1 MKRTTIAL
9 SALTIAMTGLSG
21 LTGCQSSQPAEMAVF
36 PSANI
41 VVPNERIYLADF
53 GPMPSVDQSSF
64 YLGAGDSL
72 GAACFAR
79 YIASLGPANQIGQP
93 MRYVTVPAAG
103 DRPE

>member
-9 SALTIAMTGLSG
+9 SALTIAITG
-21 LTGCQSSQPAEMAVF
+21 LTGCQSSQPADMAVF
-36 PSANI
+36 PSSNL

-53 GPMPSVDQSSF
+53 GPMPTMDQSTF

-93 MRYVTVPAAG
+93 MRYVTVPAGG